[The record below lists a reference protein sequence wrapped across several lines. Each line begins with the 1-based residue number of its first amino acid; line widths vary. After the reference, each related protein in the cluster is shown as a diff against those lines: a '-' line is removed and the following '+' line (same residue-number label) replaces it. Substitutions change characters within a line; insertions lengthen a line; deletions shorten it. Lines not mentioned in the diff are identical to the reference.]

1 MITFDKLKIVS
12 AIENITINNVNAFEK
27 KEKNGRVQS
36 LSFHQE
42 YPYLLRIKID
52 YSEHEFVLEFTGK
65 VLGADYP
72 KLISSDTIK
81 QCFENIN
88 NLGICN
94 IDIEAM
100 MNSQVVTCDV
110 TKDIECHDISRLSAY
125 IRGHIR
131 NYQQFNCKARCGNVT
146 IERNVLTRKFK
157 KRMIIYDK
165 GREMSSA
172 ENRKFVQEYGLEG
185 MFDNV
190 CRLEMNLNSKHQ
202 IRESLGITDNTLSS
216 VLESDANPI
225 ASFITEAVSPPS
237 EPVQYNDRKS
247 YFISLVLKDCDYD
260 LAKVEARMRE
270 LYRHG
275 TKFSNVM
282 KPYREALDAMSQ
294 CEDDTYSSLIDK
306 LQ

>member
-1 MITFDKLKIVS
+1 MITFDKLKLVS

-27 KEKNGRVQS
+27 KEKNGRVKS
-36 LSFHQE
+36 LSFQQE

-52 YSEHEFVLEFTGK
+52 YTEDEFVLEFTGK

-88 NLGICN
+88 NLGICKIN
-94 IDIEAM
+94 IEAM

-125 IRGHIR
+125 IRGHIK
-131 NYQQFNCKARCGNVT
+131 NYQQFNCKERCGNVT

-237 EPVQYNDRKS
+237 EPVLYNDRKS

-282 KPYREALDAMSQ
+282 KPYREALDAMNQ
-294 CEDDTYSSLIDK
+294 DDNDTYSSLIDK